1 MKVAIVCDW
10 LVVYAG
16 AERVVEQI
24 LNIFPDADLF
34 TLVDFLPDGQ
44 RDFIQNKQTH
54 TSFIQKLPG
63 AKKHYRSYLPFMPIA
78 MSSSTSPITTS
89 SSRARTASPK
99 AS

>member
-34 TLVDFLPDGQ
+34 TLVDFLPEDQ
-44 RDFIQNKQTH
+44 RGFIQNKKTH

-78 MSSSTSPITTS
+78 MSSSMSPTTTS
-89 SSRARTASPK
+89 SSRVLIASQR